1 MKYMPEHELY
11 HYGVLGMKWGVRRA
25 TSKARKQE
33 KLKRKALEMDREE
46 AAYKLKA
53 EKAHNKRDL
62 GGAGRIAVKAARLE
76 KRASKY
82 AKKANNT
89 DLEVKR
95 HLLEKKSAKLK
106 LKAAN
111 KRKKSE
117 LISKST
123 GYGSVAMG
131 HLKTSTKYAA
141 KAAKARYKLANNTV
155 YIDKMKRKVGE
166 IPKSDLDSGYE
177 FCKAV
182 LEL

>member
-1 MKYMPEHELY
+1 MNEYELY

-25 TSKARKQE
+25 TSKARRQE
-33 KLKRKALEMDREE
+33 KLKRKALDLDREE
-46 AAYKLKA
+46 AAYKVKA
-53 EKAHNKRDL
+53 EKAHNKHDL
-62 GGAGRIAVKAARLE
+62 EGAGRIGVKAAKLE
-76 KRASKY
+76 KRATKY

-95 HLLEKKSAKLK
+95 HLYERKSAKLN
-106 LKAAN
+106 LRAAN

-123 GYGSVAMG
+123 GYGTVAMS

-141 KAAKARYKLANNTV
+141 KAAKARYKLANDAV

-166 IPKSDLDSGYE
+166 ISKSDLDSGYA
-177 FCKAV
+177 FCKPV